1 MIQSS
6 TFSFC
11 FQEGTYIV
19 SSTIPILFFPDL
31 FIIVGGFGV
40 AENPTDRW
48 VPRFRSEKNHRV
60 SDTWVPSPLSVRSF
74 PETEASVKRLAY
86 FCPPPPP
93 PPPTYTTYEAKT
105 LSHQR
110 ISTEREEIEGK
121 ISANIESEIKREQQR
136 WWRQWRRCCAGGV
149 APPPSS
155 SRSRRR
161 STAAGRPASWIFGR
175 SMPAS
180 SDPHDGSCLF
190 FLPRLHGTRK
200 LCRFLIR
207 M

>member
-86 FCPPPPP
+86 FSPPPPP
-93 PPPTYTTYEAKT
+93 LHTPPTRLKPSPTSASPLREKKSREKLVPISRAK
-105 LSHQR
+105 S
-110 ISTEREEIEGK
+110 
-121 ISANIESEIKREQQR
+121 SAN
-136 WWRQWRRCCAGGV
+136 
-149 APPPSS
+149 
-155 SRSRRR
+155 
-161 STAAGRPASWIFGR
+161 
-175 SMPAS
+175 S
-180 SDPHDGSCLF
+180 SDGGGNGEGAARVALRLLRAPADHAGDLPPQDALLLGSSAAPC
-190 FLPRLHGTRK
+190 PRR
-200 LCRFLIR
+200 LIHTTVPTKIAWD
-207 M
+207 